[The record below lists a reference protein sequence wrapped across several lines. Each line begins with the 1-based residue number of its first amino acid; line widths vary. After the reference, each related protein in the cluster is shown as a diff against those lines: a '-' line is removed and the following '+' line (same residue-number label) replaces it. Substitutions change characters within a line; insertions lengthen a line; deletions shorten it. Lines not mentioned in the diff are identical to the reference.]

1 MHHDI
6 AKVLIGSEQIA
17 ARVRELG
24 QRIAADL
31 EGELRKAGHPADGEG
46 KVVIMPILTGS
57 IFFVADLVRHMPLKI
72 SMRMVTVS
80 SYPGQ
85 STESKGARLRGE
97 LPGDLSGKHVLIID
111 DILDSGQTLGLVRD
125 LVEDQGAASVRV
137 AVLLKKPT
145 SRRVREV
152 SAEYVGFEIPDEF
165 VVGYGL
171 DYDGYY
177 RNLPSIA
184 TLTPDAISARGRG
197 ADA

>member
-6 AKVLIGSEQIA
+6 AKVLIGPEQIA

-24 QRIAADL
+24 LKIASDL
-31 EGELRKAGHPADGEG
+31 EAELRKAGHASDGEG
-46 KVVIMPILTGS
+46 KIVIMPILTGS
-57 IFFVADLVRHMPLKI
+57 IFFVADLVRHMPLKM
-72 SMRMVTVS
+72 SMRLVTVS

-85 STESKGARLRGE
+85 STESKGARLRGD
-97 LPGDLSGKHVLIID
+97 LPGDLAGKHVVIMD

-125 LVEDQGAASVRV
+125 LVADQGAASVRV
-137 AVLLKKPT
+137 AVLLKKPL

-152 SAEYVGFEIPDEF
+152 QAEYVGFEIPDEF

-184 TLTPDAISARGRG
+184 TLTQDAINSRARGAG
-197 ADA
+197 A